1 MTTRQLLC
9 IATSDRTRTQIHLEI
24 PGWSIRVVR
33 DFVDA
38 ERIASS
44 KDHKVGLVWIDSP
57 GKLDLKKIQ
66 DLVSTHRQITWIA
79 LVERAEAEHPDL
91 MQLVAES
98 FYDFHTLPLDA
109 ARLSVSLGHAHGI
122 GEMRAR
128 ALARQL
134 EGNSNEFQMVGAS
147 AQMRAVFRAVRRV
160 AAADAPVLVV
170 GESGTGKEL
179 AALAIH
185 ERSRRA
191 SAPFVPVNCAALP
204 QNLIQSELFGHEK
217 GSFTGAHS
225 RRIGH
230 IEAAAGGTLF
240 LDEIGDLPI
249 DLQVNLLRFLQE
261 RVIQRLG
268 GNQSIQVDVR
278 VIAATNVDLEA
289 AVQEGRFRE
298 DLYYRLNVLRLEVPP
313 LREREGDVELLTRF
327 FFDKFARQEHS
338 RAKGFSRHAMELMTM
353 HTWPGNV
360 RELINR
366 VRRAIVMCEGD
377 LIGPGDLGLDRRS
390 GTRDIMTL
398 EQARVQSER
407 DAVRH
412 ALRRHIGNV
421 TRAARELG
429 ISRMT
434 LYRLMEKHKLH
445 IPPHPSHGRDKNI
458 SSNVIPLSPV
468 PSARRSHARG

>member
-1 MTTRQLLC
+1 MEKFQV
-9 IATSDRTRTQIHLEI
+9 Q
-24 PGWSIRVVR
+24 
-33 DFVDA
+33 
-38 ERIASS
+38 
-44 KDHKVGLVWIDSP
+44 
-57 GKLDLKKIQ
+57 
-66 DLVSTHRQITWIA
+66 
-79 LVERAEAEHPDL
+79 HPEL
-91 MQLVAES
+91 MQLIAES
-98 FYDFHTLPLDA
+98 FFDYHTLPLDVS
-109 ARLSVSLGHAHGI
+109 RLAISIGHAHGI
-122 GEMRAR
+122 AEMRA
-128 ALARQL
+128 ASLERQMA
-134 EGNSNEFQMVGAS
+134 GSNSEFEMVGAS
-147 AQMRAVFRAVRRV
+147 PQMHSVFRAVRRV
-160 AAADAPVLVV
+160 ATADAPVLIV

-204 QNLIQSELFGHEK
+204 QHLIQSELFGHEK

-249 DLQVNLLRFLQE
+249 DLQVHLLRFLQE

-268 GNQSIQVDVR
+268 GNQPLPVDVR
-278 VIAATNVDLEA
+278 VIAATNVDLET

-298 DLYYRLNVLRLEVPP
+298 DLYYRLNVLRLEIPP
-313 LREREGDVELLTRF
+313 LRAREGDVELLTRF
-327 FFDKFARQEHS
+327 FFDKFARLEHS
-338 RAKGFSRHAMELMTM
+338 RVKGFSRHAIEAMNT
-353 HTWPGNV
+353 HDWPGNV

-377 LIGPGDLGLDRRS
+377 LIGPGDLGLERRR
-390 GTRDIMTL
+390 GTRDAMTL

-407 DAVRH
+407 EAIRQ

-421 TRAARELG
+421 TQAARELN

-434 LYRLMEKHKLH
+434 MYRLMEKHQVQ
-445 IPPHPSHGRDKNI
+445 IPPQPLHKKARIND
-458 SSNVIPLSPV
+458 NVISLPSV
-468 PSARRSHARG
+468 SSARRSHA